1 MFVKFNNI
9 EEKMIT
15 IRNQQVIIDSDVAE
29 LYGVQTK
36 EINQAVRNNPDKFPF
51 GYVFELNKQEVTDL
65 RSKFLTTKSDEN
77 LRGKI
82 STTNFSPKS
91 RVLPKAFTEKGLY
104 MLATILKSEK
114 ATQTTIAIIE
124 TFIKIREL
132 SRTVVE
138 LSEIT
143 DENEQK
149 SLTQKSGEII
159 SDILGEDMKTTD
171 TETTVELNF
180 AVLKFKHT
188 VKRKNDQSKEKKK

>member
-1 MFVKFNNI
+1 MIVKFNTI
-9 EEKMIT
+9 EEKIIT

-124 TFIKIREL
+124 TFTKIREL

-149 SLTQKSGEII
+149 SLMQKSGEII

>member
-1 MFVKFNNI
+1 MIVKFNTI
-9 EEKMIT
+9 EEKIIT